1 MKKWIFLLICIAM
14 SSGKAEYLELQSAYK
29 QVLKSNDGLKST
41 QHAVQK
47 QEKLN
52 LASKMLYLPQVSLGA
67 YYVRLQEPMNMHLV
81 NQSQLGNLSGNIGAG
96 NPALAPLLQHLGQP
110 VTLQDQNVIFGA
122 VNIIYPIFTG
132 GKRILLISFLKSP
145 LKILILPLNSKS

>member
-1 MKKWIFLLICIAM
+1 MKQWIFLLVCIVV

-29 QVLKSNDGLKST
+29 QVLESNDGLKST

-67 YYVRLQEPMNMHLV
+67 YYVRLQDPMNMHLV
-81 NQSQLGNLSGNIGAG
+81 NQSQLGNLSGNIGG
-96 NPALAPLLQHLGQP
+96 NSALAPLLQHLGQP
-110 VTLQDQNVIFGA
+110 VTLQDKMSSLGLLISYIPFLRA
-122 VNIIYPIFTG
+122 VSG
-132 GKRILLISFLKSP
+132 ILLINSLKSP
-145 LKILILPLNSKS
+145 LKIPILPLNSKS

>member
-29 QVLKSNDGLKST
+29 QVLESNDGLKST

-81 NQSQLGNLSGNIGAG
+81 NQSQLGNLSGNIGG

-132 GKRILLISFLKSP
+132 GKRYFANKLSQIALEDS
-145 LKILILPLNSKS
+145 